1 MDKLIELREWMEQQ
15 CRIGNKLSCADLLNK
30 IDEILEY
37 DEDTESS
44 QIKHYKKRWTIQRQE
59 VSL

>member
-1 MDKLIELREWMEQQ
+1 MDKLIELREWIEQQ

-37 DEDTESS
+37 DEDTENS
-44 QIKHYKKRWTIQRQE
+44 QIKHYKKRWTI
-59 VSL
+59 